1 MSKSKWK
8 TFGTIIFMV
17 IIAGIVVMFY
27 FYLSNRTT
35 PFTTSKKEMSEVE
48 KMINLDFDNNYP
60 GTPREVAKVYGGM
73 VKVLHSDI
81 KDDQVKAL
89 ALKMRGFFDDELLN
103 NNPEDEYL
111 QNLYSEVASDKK
123 NGKKITNVLIVN
135 KSKEK
140 EKTIKG
146 RECAIVYV
154 AYTISKKSKYSETW
168 KYLLRKNDKKQ
179 WKILGWKYVPDKK

>member
-1 MSKSKWK
+1 MGKSKWK
-8 TFGTIIFMV
+8 TVETIIFMV
-17 IIAGIVVMFY
+17 IIAGMLVMFY

-35 PFTTSKKEMSEVE
+35 PFATSKKKMTEVE
-48 KMINLDFDNNYP
+48 KMINMDFDNNYP
-60 GTPREVAKVYGGM
+60 ATPREVVKVYSGM
-73 VKVLHSDI
+73 VKVIHSEI

-89 ALKMRGFFDDELLN
+89 ALKMRGFFDEELLN

-111 QNLYSEVASDKK
+111 QNLYSEVASAKK
-123 NGKKITNVLIVN
+123 SGKKITNVLIVN

-140 EKTIKG
+140 EKIIKG

-154 AYTISKKSKYSETW
+154 AYTISKNSKHSETW

-179 WKILGWKYVPDKK
+179 WKILGWEYVPDKK

>member
-1 MSKSKWK
+1 MGKSKWK
-8 TFGTIIFMV
+8 TVGTIIFMM

-35 PFTTSKKEMSEVE
+35 PLKTSKRQMTEVE

-60 GTPREVAKVYGGM
+60 GTPREVVKVYGNM
-73 VKVLHSDI
+73 LKTLHSDI

-89 ALKMRGFFDDELLN
+89 ALKMRECFDDELLN
-103 NNPEDEYL
+103 NNPKDQYIK
-111 QNLYSEVASDKK
+111 NLFSEVASSKK
-123 NGKKITNVLIVN
+123 KGKKITNVLIVN

-140 EKTIKG
+140 EKTIKDK
-146 RECAIVYV
+146 EYAIVYV

-168 KYLLRKNDKKQ
+168 KYLLRQNDKKQ
-179 WKILGWKYVPDKK
+179 WKIMGWEYVPDQK